1 MSTRRTWGP
10 FAAAAVGQIAEGA
23 VTFGLDQVEGLS
35 LWALEQ
41 AAVVQPDSA
50 LVKTVERRVR
60 RLRPLAAPLPRVA
73 RRATAATAYFGIC
86 WGPEIVR
93 GSRRVAGEAAS
104 FVRPDGP
111 AWRG

>member
-10 FAAAAVGQIAEGA
+10 YAASAAGRIAEGA
-23 VTFGLDQVEGLS
+23 VKFALDQAEGVS

-41 AAVVQPDSA
+41 AAVVQPDSV
-50 LVKTVERRVR
+50 LLHTVERRVR
-60 RLRPLAAPLPRVA
+60 RLRPLAAPLPRVV
-73 RRATAATAYFGIC
+73 RRTTAATVHFGIC

-104 FVRPDGP
+104 FVRSDGP
-111 AWRG
+111 AWSG